1 MYYYAERSLTG
12 FGGRRK
18 GDGARASSAGVATPN
33 FGENLVQNFERGA
46 RVRALS
52 NAQTASSTLYDG
64 HMMCGARLGSSVS
77 KDTKVLPSRTS
88 YLMSCRFD
96 RKIEARLK
104 RVWSVS
110 GAISGADLSR
120 SGKL

>member
-1 MYYYAERSLTG
+1 MYDYAEQFLTG
-12 FGGRRK
+12 FGGKRK
-18 GDGARASSAGVATPN
+18 GYSVRASSASVATPN
-33 FGENLVQNFERGA
+33 FGENLVQNFDRGA

-96 RKIEARLK
+96 RN
-104 RVWSVS
+104 
-110 GAISGADLSR
+110 
-120 SGKL
+120 